1 MGAKK
6 NKVKKML
13 TPSAPSDPDISF
25 DDDLVDD
32 IFAVL
37 DSRDQTAQQPPQEPT
52 AASAQTVAAASDKS
66 SSKSRFKARQV
77 RSPHCDR
84 SSLVTRLI
92 PRQGK

>member
-13 TPSAPSDPDISF
+13 APLTQPSSDISF
-25 DDDLVDD
+25 DDDCVDD

-37 DSRDQTAQQPPQEPT
+37 DSRDQTVQQEPT
-52 AASAQTVAAASDKS
+52 VVSAQSVAVASEKS

-77 RSPHCDR
+77 RLFHCDR